1 MDSSAGIGM
10 TSQRA
15 RNRLVD
21 LLRDMGIDSEQVLEV
36 IRTIPRHLF
45 VDEALGSRA
54 YENTA
59 LPIGYGQ
66 TISQPY
72 TVALMTSLLLDSG
85 SMKKV
90 LEIGSGCGYQA
101 AVLSHFSGRV
111 FSVER
116 IKGLFEKT
124 ENRLKQL
131 KYTNVRMKYGNGF
144 SGWVANAEYD
154 AILVAAAPVDVPE
167 QLLSQLAIGGRLVI
181 PIGIAGHQK
190 LRLFTRNESGVSEQ
204 LIDDVSFVPLL
215 DGVQ

>member
-1 MDSSAGIGM
+1 M
-10 TSQRA
+10 
-15 RNRLVD
+15 
-21 LLRDMGIDSEQVLEV
+21 LEV
-36 IRTIPRHLF
+36 IRTVPRHLF

-72 TVALMTSLLLDSG
+72 TVALMTALLLDSG

-101 AVLSHFSGRV
+101 AVLSHFSERV

-116 IKGLFEKT
+116 IKGLFVKT

-131 KYTNVRMKYGNGF
+131 KYSNVRMKYGNGF

-167 QLLSQLAIGGRLVI
+167 QLLFQLAIGGRLVI

-190 LRLFTRNESGVSEQ
+190 LRLFTRNKSGVSEQ